1 MRKSLQAIS
10 GSAKRLKTVIWEDYA
25 PGGKSASVF
34 LLFLF
39 LFFNSAFGQTGG
51 KFSVT
56 GKVADT
62 QNNSALSYASVRLFK
77 TSDSTFVTG
86 AITNETGE
94 FSIEINAGSY
104 YALTEFIGYN
114 ARKTSGVNVT
124 SQNSPLNIG
133 TIKLNPSAKTLN
145 EVVVQGEKS
154 TMELTL
160 DKKIFNVGKD
170 LANAGGTGVDI
181 LTNIPSVAVDVD
193 GNVSLRG
200 SNNVRILIDG
210 KPSGLVSLKGGSGL
224 QSLQGSMI
232 ERVEIITNPSAR
244 YEAEGMG
251 GIINIVLKKERKEGF
266 NGSFDIITGNPTNFG
281 ARSKCKLPS

>member
-1 MRKSLQAIS
+1 MR
-10 GSAKRLKTVIWEDYA
+10 AKREVYA
-25 PGGKSASVF
+25 GLQGRKDRIFFGLIVAIFSVF
-34 LLFLF
+34 TTTIVHAQ
-39 LFFNSAFGQTGG
+39 NAG
-51 KFSVT
+51 KLKVT
-56 GKVADT
+56 GKVVDA
-62 QNNSALSYASVRLFK
+62 QNGSPLAYASIRLFK
-77 TSDSTFVTG
+77 MADSAFVSG
-86 AITNETGE
+86 AITDETGT
-94 FSIEINAGSY
+94 FLIDIEEGSY
-104 YALTEFIGYN
+104 YSLTEFIGYKSQ
-114 ARKTSGVNVT
+114 KTSGITVAQ
-124 SQNSPLNIG
+124 SNSPLKIG
-133 TIKLNPSAKTLN
+133 EVKLMASAKTLD
-145 EVVVQGEKS
+145 EVTVQAEKS
-154 TMELTL
+154 TMELAL

-251 GIINIVLKKERKEGF
+251 GIINR
-266 NGSFDIITGNPTNFG
+266 
-281 ARSKCKLPS
+281 RSLNLS